1 MGLVLGFCLQHSLQ
15 HLKMLVFQHSLQL
28 KQSCVIGAIKAS
40 LLHFHSGSD
49 RRGEQSDTEY
59 HLWSSKMHLPLQPI
73 LRALSNTGHSTYHRF
88 LFVGVVPKGLTL
100 ERKLKNLKLHFLGL
114 WHTKVLQR
122 KQNLILKKA
131 TIILVLNYFQKT
143 NSQMKV

>member
-15 HLKMLVFQHSLQL
+15 HLKMLVFQQSLQL

-59 HLWSSKMHLPLQPI
+59 HLWSSKMHLPL
-73 LRALSNTGHSTYHRF
+73 
-88 LFVGVVPKGLTL
+88 
-100 ERKLKNLKLHFLGL
+100 
-114 WHTKVLQR
+114 
-122 KQNLILKKA
+122 
-131 TIILVLNYFQKT
+131 
-143 NSQMKV
+143 